1 MPAELLT
8 LQTGFSGI
16 QLVILVYVLVELR
29 HSATAQIKQG
39 LQIDKLNARIAHI
52 MGRMHIKPD
61 EEDA

>member
-29 HSATAQIKQG
+29 HSATAQVKQG

-52 MGRMHIKPD
+52 MGRMHIKD
-61 EEDA
+61 EDDA